1 MSDHCHMSVKCRRED
16 RARFEA
22 LGFQIAW
29 GEKEN
34 TPVIEMIDEEAN
46 YAHYNDMPAN
56 IPYYGTWAAGDNY
69 GPGRLVCDG
78 KNYETVAANDDGFV
92 IAWHY
97 RFGLPTLKSILE
109 IRRYLKIEKRCK
121 SCSRHWSQNYRPSTS
136 SAQIPAPASNAA
148 SQLTMMPWKTPVV
161 SNESHHRPP
170 R

>member
-109 IRRYLKIEKRCK
+109 IRRYLKIEKRVQKLFKALEPELPPQHLFSPDTSTCVK
-121 SCSRHWSQNYRPSTS
+121 CGISADDDAVENTSC
-136 SAQIPAPASNAA
+136 I
-148 SQLTMMPWKTPVV
+148 K
-161 SNESHHRPP
+161 
-170 R
+170 